1 MEVENKK
8 IGIYKDENGK
18 IFAIKPI
25 CFHLGC
31 EISWNNLDKTWDCPC
46 HGSRF
51 NYKGECI
58 SEPAIKDLE
67 VIDINE

>member
-1 MEVENKK
+1 MK
-8 IGIYKDENGK
+8 IELLEFVLKLDQEMCIRDR
-18 IFAIKPI
+18 
-25 CFHLGC
+25 
-31 EISWNNLDKTWDCPC
+31 DKTWDCPC